1 MAIVDKKTPRLGL
14 LLPNADNFLQDDVER
29 LIQSFDLLDV
39 LVVMRDQTTGKI
51 ADDQLSEVIA
61 RLDAQG
67 KISTSALPS
76 SVVQKGADG
85 KIDSSV
91 LPSIAIIDS
100 FPVPNE
106 ASMLGLQCERG
117 DIAIRTDLG
126 RSFILTDLPP
136 SKLSNWREL
145 TSTNVTSVNGQVGAI
160 TGLAKAGVND
170 DITQLTALSGP
181 LRLGGDAVGDYD
193 AVTMRQLRSVSGG
206 AGGPS
211 MNGVMNNFIGAV
223 EWFNGSRAKLPA
235 GYIPADGQKVLKTD
249 QPDLWAAVN
258 TKMLT
263 STNEATWQADRTK
276 RACYAYDTS
285 TTEFRVPDLNGQQ
298 SGSITG
304 AFLRGHS
311 AAAEAV
317 SGAVGEMRV
326 NAAPNITATTNTSV
340 LLGASMA
347 GPVGGGAFTPKNSV
361 VGTGKATTTGDTP
374 ITYMNPLDF
383 NASLSNAA
391 YGRDSTPEVRPN
403 SAVGIWII
411 RASGGFVAANTSW
424 SVINGDATRPPS
436 GTTVDGG
443 HIISKYQIN
452 GVDEATASLLVRTR
466 IDNYCFARLVVEDAT
481 SSNAA
486 WYDFNADGGF
496 SAGSISTTGDITA
509 KGSLV
514 LKSVGYPNVQF
525 MSNRYNNPNTNVG
538 ALTLLECSGTD
549 GTVSNVTLIR
559 RLGTGSQAGQVIV
572 TFPTTTGTLALQ
584 GTSGLEYKKDITD
597 ADAQEAMD
605 RINGQRLVNFVYKDD
620 EQERVRFGIIAEEAE
635 LIAPQY
641 IKHNQEP
648 YEDILDEDGNKI
660 GEKTRDRP
668 SVDVNPIVM
677 DLMGCVQALNAKIAA
692 LDAEIAELKA
702 SK

>member
-1 MAIVDKKTPRLGL
+1 
-14 LLPNADNFLQDDVER
+14 
-29 LIQSFDLLDV
+29 
-39 LVVMRDQTTGKI
+39 
-51 ADDQLSEVIA
+51 
-61 RLDAQG
+61 
-67 KISTSALPS
+67 
-76 SVVQKGADG
+76 
-85 KIDSSV
+85 
-91 LPSIAIIDS
+91 
-100 FPVPNE
+100 
-106 ASMLGLQCERG
+106 
-117 DIAIRTDLG
+117 
-126 RSFILTDLPP
+126 
-136 SKLSNWREL
+136 
-145 TSTNVTSVNGQVGAI
+145 
-160 TGLAKAGVND
+160 
-170 DITQLTALSGP
+170 
-181 LRLGGDAVGDYD
+181 
-193 AVTMRQLRSVSGG
+193 
-206 AGGPS
+206 

>member
-67 KISTSALPS
+67 KIATSALPS

-85 KIDSSV
+85 KIDASV

-211 MNGVMNNFIGAV
+211 MNGVMNNFIGSV
-223 EWFNGSRAKLPA
+223 QWFNGSRAKLPA

-258 TKMLT
+258 SKMLI
-263 STNEATWQADRTK
+263 STNESTWQADRTK

-424 SVINGDATRPPS
+424 SVINGD
-436 GTTVDGG
+436 TTVPA
-443 HIISKYQIN
+443 N
-452 GVDEATASLLVRTR
+452 GVTAYGGAVRSVYNIAGEEAYISQLRTKILFGTDFYSALEMKGQGGTLREVMSVNSIGAVTVPGRGGFFVGNAGEPNAIELFNETPNPSENTYVNMVRGHWYADRFEFGAIRDGNTHIKHVQLNINQNGNGNKYWAFKWDTCYIDTNAGVIQPGGSDRRLKDKITDITNTEGNTPRDR
-466 IDNYCFARLVVEDAT
+466 INRLVAREFEWL
-481 SSNAA
+481 S
-486 WYDFNADGGF
+486 DGRKDRGF
-496 SAGSISTTGDITA
+496 I
-509 KGSLV
+509 
-514 LKSVGYPNVQF
+514 
-525 MSNRYNNPNTNVG
+525 
-538 ALTLLECSGTD
+538 
-549 GTVSNVTLIR
+549 
-559 RLGTGSQAGQVIV
+559 
-572 TFPTTTGTLALQ
+572 
-584 GTSGLEYKKDITD
+584 
-597 ADAQEAMD
+597 AQEAQAADEIYVFSGSMSGMLNLND
-605 RINGQRLVNFVYKDD
+605 RALLADIVAVVQEHDKEMAEVKAELAELRGLVN
-620 EQERVRFGIIAEEAE
+620 
-635 LIAPQY
+635 
-641 IKHNQEP
+641 
-648 YEDILDEDGNKI
+648 
-660 GEKTRDRP
+660 
-668 SVDVNPIVM
+668 
-677 DLMGCVQALNAKIAA
+677 LMLQK
-692 LDAEIAELKA
+692 
-702 SK
+702 